1 MQTRVWGSHNVVDQA
16 FLPFQLEASL
26 LALFL
31 CAIPLC
37 EAISDSEWGWA
48 AFLAFST
55 TAVAF
60 SSFSPRGSFPHL
72 IAVVVRLLISGSV
85 SYFSISSPPETWDRE
100 HKAARW
106 IMIDPLVWVVEL
118 ALFFN
123 LDHPIYPIIWSVRRT
138 TLAGALLT
146 CSLGKKLS
154 KLGLAR
160 HCCLSMAVIMI
171 VHIIL
176 NLSEEDQYVTLGSII
191 LLSINHLLGNNTKK
205 NADEVFQEHF
215 MGSFLIATLYRA
227 FKRK

>member
-37 EAISDSEWGWA
+37 EAIADSEWGWA

-123 LDHPIYPIIWSVRRT
+123 LDHPIFPIIWSVRRVT
-138 TLAGALLT
+138 ITEALITYNLGEKRPKIQKSCFLSLAA
-146 CSLGKKLS
+146 
-154 KLGLAR
+154 
-160 HCCLSMAVIMI
+160 IMI

-176 NLSEEDQYVTLGSII
+176 NLSEEDQYVTLGTTI
-191 LLSINHLLGNNTKK
+191 LLSINHLLGNSREK

-215 MGSFLIATLYRA
+215 MAPFLIANLVRA